1 MHKLSYCGN
10 CARVLTNLENVCW
23 VCDVPIDYLQPS
35 KPHKEEDI
43 VRVDKKAKKK
53 IKFELKKK

>member
-23 VCDVPIDYLQPS
+23 VCDVPIDYS
-35 KPHKEEDI
+35 KPVKQFKEE
-43 VRVDKKAKKK
+43 VRVEIGEKSKKERKNR
-53 IKFELKKK
+53 I